1 MLSHLKIRSTQGKR
15 YKNVF
20 LGEAACDRG
29 TGKCECKENVEGHNC
44 DKCKKTYW
52 NIDSGAG
59 CDPCNCDPIGS
70 LSQSCDLRT
79 GNRHLDTLLNH
90 VNIKYVYLTF
100 CCLGRCKC
108 SPGITGHRCD
118 VCMTHHF
125 GFSQVRLRNFC
136 VTWIVDGQFSSHSSQ
151 IGLNFQDGCKTCD
164 CDARGSRDATCNQ
177 LTGQCTCITD
187 KVEGRRCDR
196 WETCWDKNK
205 NYYVVRN
212 VR

>member
-1 MLSHLKIRSTQGKR
+1 MEFALFKLTYSLTHSHTPNLEMLSHLKIRSTQGKR

-90 VNIKYVYLTF
+90 VNIKY
-100 CCLGRCKC
+100 
-108 SPGITGHRCD
+108 I
-118 VCMTHHF
+118 
-125 GFSQVRLRNFC
+125 
-136 VTWIVDGQFSSHSSQ
+136 
-151 IGLNFQDGCKTCD
+151 
-164 CDARGSRDATCNQ
+164 
-177 LTGQCTCITD
+177 
-187 KVEGRRCDR
+187 
-196 WETCWDKNK
+196 
-205 NYYVVRN
+205 
-212 VR
+212 